1 MSDFVD
7 NHEQELTELF
17 DENSTYA
24 GDSDAVET
32 FLAYIDSIGVDDM
45 DSAEGEIIDFDDKYR
60 GAAGSEAEF
69 AEKLAEELG
78 DLTGIP
84 DYIKSCID
92 WEDVWGSWLCHDVDS
107 YELAPG
113 KFGFVWA

>member
-17 DENSTYA
+17 DENSIYA
-24 GDSDAVET
+24 GDSDAIET

-45 DSAEGEIIDFDDKYR
+45 DGAEAEISDFDDSYR
-60 GAAGSEAEF
+60 GTARSEADF
-69 AEKLAEELG
+69 AEELAEECG
-78 DLTGIP
+78 DLTNVP

-92 WEDVWGSWLCHDVDS
+92 WEDVWDRGLCFDVDS
-107 YELAPG
+107 YELPSG

>member
-17 DENSTYA
+17 HENSNHE

-32 FLAYIDSIGVDDM
+32 FLAYLDSLGIDDM
-45 DSAEGEIIDFDDKYR
+45 DGAEDTISKFDDKYR
-60 GAAGSEAEF
+60 GTAESEAEF
-69 AEKLAEELG
+69 AERLAEELG
-78 DLTGIP
+78 DLIGFP
-84 DYIKSCID
+84 DYVKSCID
-92 WEDVWGSWLCHDVDS
+92 WEDVWDSYFCNELDS
-107 YELAPG
+107 YELTPD